1 MTSTR
6 TTSPSSF
13 STAYWATEAP
23 TLRAPTTVILGR
35 PASNVPSLAYRLAT
49 EAGGW
54 ITDSPRLRLRLAL
67 RPRDVL
73 RLALQLRPVLD
84 DGGGELRA
92 LHFFRALPE
101 ARGVVGGHPGLGR
114 LLQRTGKQVPPAP
127 PAPLARD
134 PFT

>member
-23 TLRAPTTVILGR
+23 TLPAPTTVILGR

-54 ITDSPRLRLRLAL
+54 ITYSPRLPL
-67 RPRDVL
+67 RPPPRPPLVL
-73 RLALQLRPVLD
+73 PLPTQRRH
-84 DGGGELRA
+84 A
-92 LHFFRALPE
+92 LHDS
-101 ARGVVGGHPGLGR
+101 RGA
-114 LLQRTGKQVPPAP
+114 TPAP
-127 PAPLARD
+127 PSLFPL
-134 PFT
+134 

>member
-23 TLRAPTTVILGR
+23 TLPAPTTVILGR

-54 ITDSPRLRLRLAL
+54 ITDSPRLRLPLAL
-67 RPRDVL
+67 PPPDVL
-73 RLALQLRPVLD
+73 PLALQLPPVLGD
-84 DGGGELRA
+84 CGAPTPTTL
-92 LHFFRALPE
+92 FFRPLP
-101 ARGVVGGHPGLGR
+101 
-114 LLQRTGKQVPPAP
+114 
-127 PAPLARD
+127 
-134 PFT
+134 

>member
-23 TLRAPTTVILGR
+23 TLPAPTTVILGR

-73 RLALQLRPVLD
+73 RLPPQPRPVLD
-84 DGGGELRA
+84 YCGA
-92 LHFFRALPE
+92 
-101 ARGVVGGHPGLGR
+101 
-114 LLQRTGKQVPPAP
+114 QIPAP
-127 PAPLARD
+127 PFLSSP
-134 PFT
+134 P

>member
-23 TLRAPTTVILGR
+23 TLPAPTTVILGR

-54 ITDSPRLRLRLAL
+54 IPDTP
-67 RPRDVL
+67 RPR
-73 RLALQLRPVLD
+73 RRPRPPPPDRPPPARPPRPLLGT
-84 DGGGELRA
+84 GGA
-92 LHFFRALPE
+92 LH
-101 ARGVVGGHPGLGR
+101 
-114 LLQRTGKQVPPAP
+114 PPP
-127 PAPLARD
+127 SVL
-134 PFT
+134 FSL

>member
-23 TLRAPTTVILGR
+23 TLPAPTTVILGR

-67 RPRDVL
+67 RPPAVL
-73 RLALQLRPVLD
+73 PLAPQLRPVLR
-84 DGGGELRA
+84 DGGG
-92 LHFFRALPE
+92 
-101 ARGVVGGHPGLGR
+101 G
-114 LLQRTGKQVPPAP
+114 TPAP
-127 PAPLARD
+127 PLFSAP
-134 PFT
+134 PGVPGS

>member
-23 TLRAPTTVILGR
+23 TLPAPTTVILGR

-67 RPRDVL
+67 RPPDGL
-73 RLALQLRPVLD
+73 RLAFQLCPFLHD
-84 DGGGELRA
+84 WGGGLPGPSFFSPPPWGRA
-92 LHFFRALPE
+92 SR
-101 ARGVVGGHPGLGR
+101 R
-114 LLQRTGKQVPPAP
+114 
-127 PAPLARD
+127 
-134 PFT
+134 

>member
-23 TLRAPTTVILGR
+23 TLPAPTTVILGR

-73 RLALQLRPVLD
+73 RLALQLRHVFH
-84 DGGGELRA
+84 DGGGQIRGLYFFCAPRSGEATAETQSPFKLRC
-92 LHFFRALPE
+92 
-101 ARGVVGGHPGLGR
+101 R
-114 LLQRTGKQVPPAP
+114 LLLSKK
-127 PAPLARD
+127 
-134 PFT
+134 

>member
-23 TLRAPTTVILGR
+23 TLPAPTTVILGR

-67 RPRDVL
+67 RP
-73 RLALQLRPVLD
+73 P
-84 DGGGELRA
+84 DG
-92 LHFFRALPE
+92 LP
-101 ARGVVGGHPGLGR
+101 L
-114 LLQRTGKQVPPAP
+114 AP
-127 PAPLARD
+127 PARPCLHDWRGRPPSTPLLSA
-134 PFT
+134 PP

>member
-23 TLRAPTTVILGR
+23 TLPAPTTVILGR

-67 RPRDVL
+67 RPRHVL
-73 RLALQLRPVLD
+73 RLALQLRHVLGD
-84 DGGGELRA
+84 CGARLPA
-92 LHFFRALPE
+92 LHFFRAPPE
-101 ARGVVGGHPGLGR
+101 ARRGLSDPPGLDR
-114 LLQRTGKQVPPAP
+114 LLPRTGY
-127 PAPLARD
+127 
-134 PFT
+134 